1 MAGKVKI
8 AQNVFQWLGVKEDI
22 VQTILI
28 LVAVNLIGKELYAMN
43 LFASKFYECEKILLL
58 I

>member
-1 MAGKVKI
+1 MVGKVTI

-43 LFASKFYECEKILLL
+43 LFASKFYK
-58 I
+58 

>member
-1 MAGKVKI
+1 MVGKVTI
-8 AQNVFQWLGVKEDI
+8 AQNVFQWLDVKEDI

-43 LFASKFYECEKILLL
+43 LFASKFYKCVKILLL